1 MSEEAKKEEIVEEGE
16 FVEVDLPEEKPSGKI
31 ADLAPKEE
39 TTETEEVDVEAQ
51 QAIEDVSSEPAE
63 KSQDELEDYS
73 EKVQKRISKLT
84 RKLREAERG
93 QESAYEYAKRMSE
106 ENQHLKTRSSTLDR
120 SYLQEA
126 ESRLKSQKQQA
137 LAALKNAHEVA
148 DYDKVAKAQEVLAK
162 IAVEENKVTVSKA
175 QLEQQINVQE
185 EQQANYQDYVQP
197 QQQVQ
202 AQPQQNLELAETDKK
217 WVEKNK
223 WFGEDEIMTVSAYAI
238 HNQLQEEG
246 FDLGTEEYYSEID
259 KRIRVEFPQKFN
271 ESSVKSKPQQKVASA
286 GRVAGNTASN
296 KRQVKLSPS
305 EVQMAKRL
313 NVPLGEY
320 AKYVKR

>member
-1 MSEEAKKEEIVEEGE
+1 MSEEAKKEEIVDEGE
-16 FVEVDLPEEKPSGKI
+16 IVEVDLPEEKPSGKI
-31 ADLAPKEE
+31 ADLAPQEE
-39 TTETEEVDVEAQ
+39 NDEAAEK
-51 QAIEDVSSEPAE
+51 AIEDVSEEPEE
-63 KSQDELEDYS
+63 KAADELEDYS

-93 QESAYEYAKRMSE
+93 QESAYEYAKRIAE
-106 ENQHLKTRSSTLDR
+106 ENQQLKTRSSSLDR

-126 ESRLKSQKQQA
+126 ESRLKSQKAQA

-148 DYDKVAKAQEVLAK
+148 DYEKVAKAQEVLAK
-162 IAVEENKVTVSKA
+162 IAVEENKVTTSKS
-175 QLEQQINVQE
+175 QLEYQQHVQE
-185 EQQANYQDYVQP
+185 EQQTNYQNYVQ
-197 QQQVQ
+197 QT
-202 AQPQQNLELAETDKK
+202 QQNAVPQLGERELG
-217 WVEKNK
+217 WVEKNE
-223 WFGEDEIMTVSAYAI
+223 WFGQDEVMTMGAMAI
-238 HNQLQEEG
+238 NNQLEAEG
-246 FDLGTEEYYSEID
+246 FDVGSEEYYTEVD
-259 KRIRVEFPQKFN
+259 RRIRKEFPQKFT

-286 GRVAGNTASN
+286 GRVAGNPGSN

>member
-1 MSEEAKKEEIVEEGE
+1 MSEEAKNEEIVDEGE
-16 FVEVDLPEEKPSGKI
+16 VVEVDLPEEKPSGKI
-31 ADLAPKEE
+31 ADLAPQEE
-39 TTETEEVDVEAQ
+39 NDEEAEK
-51 QAIEDVSSEPAE
+51 AIEDVSEEPEE
-63 KSQDELEDYS
+63 KSTDELEDYS

-93 QESAYEYAKRMSE
+93 QESAYEYAKRIAE
-106 ENQHLKTRSSTLDR
+106 ENQQLKTRSSSLDR

-126 ESRLKSQKQQA
+126 ESRLKSQKAQA

-148 DYDKVAKAQEVLAK
+148 DYEKVAKAQEVLAK
-162 IAVEENKVTVSKA
+162 IAVEENKVTTSKT
-175 QLEQQINVQE
+175 QLEYQQNVQE
-185 EQQANYQDYVQP
+185 EQQTNYQNYVQ
-197 QQQVQ
+197 
-202 AQPQQNLELAETDKK
+202 QPQQNVVPQLGEREQA
-217 WVEKNK
+217 WVEKNE
-223 WFGEDEIMTVSAYAI
+223 WFGQDEVMTMGAMAI
-238 HNQLQEEG
+238 NNQLEAEG
-246 FDLGTEEYYSEID
+246 FDVGSEEYYTEVD
-259 KRIRVEFPQKFN
+259 RRIRKEFPQKFT

-286 GRVAGNTASN
+286 GRVAGNPGSN

>member
-1 MSEEAKKEEIVEEGE
+1 MSEEAKKEEIVDEGE
-16 FVEVDLPEEKPSGKI
+16 VVEVDLPEEKPSGKI
-31 ADLAPKEE
+31 ADIAPQEE
-39 TTETEEVDVEAQ
+39 NDEEAEK
-51 QAIEDVSSEPAE
+51 AIEDVSEEPEE
-63 KSQDELEDYS
+63 KSTDELEDYS

-93 QESAYEYAKRMSE
+93 QESAYEYAKRIAE
-106 ENQHLKTRSSTLDR
+106 ENQQLKTRSSSLDR

-126 ESRLKSQKQQA
+126 GSRLKSQKAQA

-148 DYDKVAKAQEVLAK
+148 DYEKVAKAQEVLAK
-162 IAVEENKVTVSKA
+162 IAVEENKVTTSKS
-175 QLEQQINVQE
+175 QLEYQQHVQE
-185 EQQANYQDYVQP
+185 EQQTNYQNYVQ
-197 QQQVQ
+197 
-202 AQPQQNLELAETDKK
+202 QPQQNTVPQLGEREQA
-217 WVEKNK
+217 WVEKNE
-223 WFGEDEIMTVSAYAI
+223 WFGQDEVMTMGAMAI
-238 HNQLQEEG
+238 NNQLEAEG
-246 FDLGTEEYYSEID
+246 FDVGSEEYYTEVD
-259 KRIRVEFPQKFN
+259 RRIRKEFPQKFT

-286 GRVAGNTASN
+286 GRVAGNPGSN

>member
-1 MSEEAKKEEIVEEGE
+1 MSEEAKNEEIVDEGE
-16 FVEVDLPEEKPSGKI
+16 VVEVDLPEEKPSGKI

-39 TTETEEVDVEAQ
+39 HDEEAQ
-51 QAIEDVSSEPAE
+51 EAIEDVSEEPEE
-63 KSQDELEDYS
+63 KSADELEDYS

-93 QESAYEYAKRMSE
+93 QESAYEYAKRIAE
-106 ENQHLKTRSSTLDR
+106 ENQQLKTRSSSLDR

-126 ESRLKSQKQQA
+126 ESRLKSQKAQA

-148 DYDKVAKAQEVLAK
+148 DYEKVAKAQEVLAK
-162 IAVEENKVTVSKA
+162 IAVEENKVTTSKT
-175 QLEQQINVQE
+175 QLEYQQNVQE
-185 EQQANYQDYVQP
+185 EQQTNYQNYVQ
-197 QQQVQ
+197 QT
-202 AQPQQNLELAETDKK
+202 QQNAVPQLGEREQA
-217 WVEKNK
+217 WVEKNE
-223 WFGEDEIMTVSAYAI
+223 WFGQDEVMTMGAMAI
-238 HNQLQEEG
+238 NNQLEAEG
-246 FDLGTEEYYSEID
+246 FDVGSEEYYTEVD
-259 KRIRVEFPQKFN
+259 RRIRKEFPQKFT

-286 GRVAGNTASN
+286 GRVAGNPGSN

>member
-1 MSEEAKKEEIVEEGE
+1 MSEEAKKEEIVDEGE
-16 FVEVDLPEEKPSGKI
+16 IVEVDLPEEKPSGKI

-39 TTETEEVDVEAQ
+39 HDEEAQ
-51 QAIEDVSSEPAE
+51 EAIEDVSEEPEE
-63 KSQDELEDYS
+63 KSADELEDYS

-93 QESAYEYAKRMSE
+93 QESSYEYAKRIAE
-106 ENQHLKTRSSTLDR
+106 ENQQLKTRSSSLDR

-126 ESRLKSQKQQA
+126 GSRLKSQKAQA

-148 DYDKVAKAQEVLAK
+148 DYEKVAKAQEVLAK
-162 IAVEENKVTVSKA
+162 IAVEENKVTTSKS
-175 QLEQQINVQE
+175 QLEYQQNVQA
-185 EQQANYQDYVQP
+185 EQQTNYQNYVQ
-197 QQQVQ
+197 
-202 AQPQQNLELAETDKK
+202 QPQQNTVPQLGEREQA
-217 WVEKNK
+217 WVEKNE
-223 WFGEDEIMTVSAYAI
+223 WFGQDEVMTMGAMAI
-238 HNQLQEEG
+238 NNQLEAEG
-246 FDLGTEEYYSEID
+246 FDVGSEEYYTEVD
-259 KRIRVEFPQKFN
+259 RRIRKEFPQKFT

-286 GRVAGNTASN
+286 GRVAGNPGSN

>member
-1 MSEEAKKEEIVEEGE
+1 MSEEAKNEEIVDEGE
-16 FVEVDLPEEKPSGKI
+16 VVEVDLPEEKPSGKI

-39 TTETEEVDVEAQ
+39 HDEEAQ
-51 QAIEDVSSEPAE
+51 EAIEDVSEEPEE
-63 KSQDELEDYS
+63 KSADELEDYS

-93 QESAYEYAKRMSE
+93 QESAYEYAKRIAE
-106 ENQHLKTRSSTLDR
+106 ENQQLKTRSSSLDR

-126 ESRLKSQKQQA
+126 ESRLKSQKAQA

-148 DYDKVAKAQEVLAK
+148 DYEKVAKAQEVLAK
-162 IAVEENKVTVSKA
+162 IAVEENKVTTSKT
-175 QLEQQINVQE
+175 QLEYQQNVQE
-185 EQQANYQDYVQP
+185 EQQTNYQNYVQ
-197 QQQVQ
+197 
-202 AQPQQNLELAETDKK
+202 QPQQNVAPQLGEREQA
-217 WVEKNK
+217 WVEKNE
-223 WFGEDEIMTVSAYAI
+223 WFGQDEVMTMGAMAI
-238 HNQLQEEG
+238 NNQLEAEG
-246 FDLGTEEYYSEID
+246 FDVGSEEYYTEVD
-259 KRIRVEFPQKFN
+259 RRMRKRFPQEFT

-286 GRVAGNTASN
+286 GRVAGNPGSN

>member
-1 MSEEAKKEEIVEEGE
+1 MSEEAKNEEIVDEGE
-16 FVEVDLPEEKPSGKI
+16 VVEVDLPEEKPSGKI
-31 ADLAPKEE
+31 ADLAPQEE
-39 TTETEEVDVEAQ
+39 NDEESEKV
-51 QAIEDVSSEPAE
+51 IEDVSTEPEE
-63 KSQDELEDYS
+63 KSADELEDYS

-93 QESAYEYAKRMSE
+93 QESAYEYAKRIAE
-106 ENQHLKTRSSTLDR
+106 ENQHLKTRSSSLDR

-126 ESRLKSQKQQA
+126 ESRLKSQKAQA

-148 DYDKVAKAQEVLAK
+148 DYEKVAKAQEVLAK
-162 IAVEENKVTVSKA
+162 IAVEENKVTTSKT
-175 QLEQQINVQE
+175 QLEYQQHVQE
-185 EQQANYQDYVQP
+185 EQQTNYQNYVQ
-197 QQQVQ
+197 
-202 AQPQQNLELAETDKK
+202 QPQQNVAPQLGEKEQA
-217 WVEKNK
+217 WVEKNE
-223 WFGEDEIMTVSAYAI
+223 WFGQDEVMTMGAMAI
-238 HNQLQEEG
+238 NNQLEAEG
-246 FDLGTEEYYSEID
+246 FDVGSEEYYTEVD
-259 KRIRVEFPQKFN
+259 RRIRKEFPQKFT

-286 GRVAGNTASN
+286 GRVAGNPGSN

>member
-1 MSEEAKKEEIVEEGE
+1 MLEEAKNEEIVDEGE
-16 FVEVDLPEEKPSGKI
+16 VVEVDLPEEKPSGKI
-31 ADLAPKEE
+31 ADLAPQEE
-39 TTETEEVDVEAQ
+39 NDEESEK
-51 QAIEDVSSEPAE
+51 AIEDVSTEPEE
-63 KSQDELEDYS
+63 KSADELEDYS

-93 QESAYEYAKRMSE
+93 QESAYEYAKRIAE
-106 ENQHLKTRSSTLDR
+106 ENQHLKTRSSSLDR

-126 ESRLKSQKQQA
+126 ESSLKSQKAQA

-148 DYDKVAKAQEVLAK
+148 DYEKVAKAQEVLAK
-162 IAVEENKVTVSKA
+162 IAVEENKVTTSKT
-175 QLEQQINVQE
+175 QLEYQQNVQE
-185 EQQANYQDYVQP
+185 EQQTNYQNYVQ
-197 QQQVQ
+197 
-202 AQPQQNLELAETDKK
+202 QPQQNVAPQLGEREQA
-217 WVEKNK
+217 WVEKNE
-223 WFGEDEIMTVSAYAI
+223 WFGQDEVMTMGAMAI
-238 HNQLQEEG
+238 NNQLEAEG
-246 FDLGTEEYYSEID
+246 FDVGSEEYYTEVD
-259 KRIRVEFPQKFN
+259 RRIRKEFPQKFT

-286 GRVAGNTASN
+286 GRVAGNPGSN

>member
-1 MSEEAKKEEIVEEGE
+1 MSEEAKNEEIVDEGE
-16 FVEVDLPEEKPSGKI
+16 VVEVDLPEEKPSGKI

-39 TTETEEVDVEAQ
+39 NDEEAQ
-51 QAIEDVSSEPAE
+51 EAIEDVSEEPEE
-63 KSQDELEDYS
+63 KSADELEDYS

-93 QESAYEYAKRMSE
+93 QESAYEYAKRIAE
-106 ENQHLKTRSSTLDR
+106 ENQQLKTRSSSLDR

-126 ESRLKSQKQQA
+126 ESRLKSQKAQA

-148 DYDKVAKAQEVLAK
+148 DYEKVAKAQEVLAK
-162 IAVEENKVTVSKA
+162 IAVEENKVTTSKT
-175 QLEQQINVQE
+175 QLEYQQNVQE
-185 EQQANYQDYVQP
+185 EQQTNYQNYVQ
-197 QQQVQ
+197 
-202 AQPQQNLELAETDKK
+202 QPQQNVAPQLGEREQA
-217 WVEKNK
+217 WVEKNE
-223 WFGEDEIMTVSAYAI
+223 WFGQDEVMTMGAMAI
-238 HNQLQEEG
+238 NNQLEAEG
-246 FDLGTEEYYSEID
+246 FDVGSEEYYTEVD
-259 KRIRVEFPQKFN
+259 RRIRKRFPQKFT

-286 GRVAGNTASN
+286 GRVAGNPGSN

>member
-1 MSEEAKKEEIVEEGE
+1 MSEEAKKEEIVDEGE
-16 FVEVDLPEEKPSGKI
+16 IVEVDLPDEKPSGKI
-31 ADLAPKEE
+31 ADLAPQEE
-39 TTETEEVDVEAQ
+39 NDE
-51 QAIEDVSSEPAE
+51 IEDVSEEPEE
-63 KSQDELEDYS
+63 KSADELEDYS

-93 QESAYEYAKRMSE
+93 QESAYEYAKRIAE
-106 ENQHLKTRSSTLDR
+106 ENQQLKTRSSSLDR

-126 ESRLKSQKQQA
+126 ESRLKSQKAQA

-148 DYDKVAKAQEVLAK
+148 DYEKVAKAQEVLAK
-162 IAVEENKVTVSKA
+162 IAVEENKVTTSKS
-175 QLEQQINVQE
+175 QLEYQQHVQE
-185 EQQANYQDYVQP
+185 EQQTNYQNYVQ
-197 QQQVQ
+197 QT
-202 AQPQQNLELAETDKK
+202 QQNAVPQLGERELG
-217 WVEKNK
+217 WVEKNE
-223 WFGEDEIMTVSAYAI
+223 WFGQDEVMTMGAMAI
-238 HNQLQEEG
+238 NNQLEAEG
-246 FDLGTEEYYSEID
+246 FDVGSEEYYTEVD
-259 KRIRVEFPQKFN
+259 RRIRKEFPQKFT

-286 GRVAGNTASN
+286 GRVAGNPGSN

>member
-1 MSEEAKKEEIVEEGE
+1 MSEEAKKEEIVDEGE
-16 FVEVDLPEEKPSGKI
+16 IVEVDLPEEKPSGKI
-31 ADLAPKEE
+31 ADLAPQEE
-39 TTETEEVDVEAQ
+39 NDEAAEK
-51 QAIEDVSSEPAE
+51 AIEDVSEEPEE
-63 KSQDELEDYS
+63 KAANELEDYS

-93 QESAYEYAKRMSE
+93 QESAYEYAKRIAE
-106 ENQHLKTRSSTLDR
+106 ENQQLKTRSSSLDR

-126 ESRLKSQKQQA
+126 GSRLKSQKAQA

-148 DYDKVAKAQEVLAK
+148 DYEKVAKAQEVLAK
-162 IAVEENKVTVSKA
+162 IAVEENKVTTSKS
-175 QLEQQINVQE
+175 QLEYQQHVQE
-185 EQQANYQDYVQP
+185 EQQTNYQNYVQ
-197 QQQVQ
+197 
-202 AQPQQNLELAETDKK
+202 QPQQNTVPQLGEREQA
-217 WVEKNK
+217 WVEKNE
-223 WFGEDEIMTVSAYAI
+223 WFGQDEVMTMGAMAI
-238 HNQLQEEG
+238 NNQLEAEG
-246 FDLGTEEYYSEID
+246 FDVGSEEYYTEVD
-259 KRIRVEFPQKFN
+259 RRIRKEFPQKFT

-286 GRVAGNTASN
+286 GRVAGNPGSN

>member
-1 MSEEAKKEEIVEEGE
+1 MSEEAKKEEIVDEGE
-16 FVEVDLPEEKPSGKI
+16 IVEVDLPEEKPSGKI

-39 TTETEEVDVEAQ
+39 HDEEAQ
-51 QAIEDVSSEPAE
+51 EAIEDVSEEPEE
-63 KSQDELEDYS
+63 KSADELEDYS

-93 QESAYEYAKRMSE
+93 QESAYEYAKRIAE
-106 ENQHLKTRSSTLDR
+106 ENQHLKTRSSSLDR

-126 ESRLKSQKQQA
+126 ESRLKSQKAQA

-148 DYDKVAKAQEVLAK
+148 DYEKVAKAQEVLAK
-162 IAVEENKVTVSKA
+162 IAVEENKVTTSKS
-175 QLEQQINVQE
+175 QLEYQQNVQA
-185 EQQANYQDYVQP
+185 EQQTNYQNYVQ
-197 QQQVQ
+197 QS
-202 AQPQQNLELAETDKK
+202 QQNAVPQLGEREQA
-217 WVEKNK
+217 WVEKNE
-223 WFGEDEIMTVSAYAI
+223 WFGQDEVMTMGAMAI
-238 HNQLQEEG
+238 NNQLEAEG
-246 FDLGTEEYYSEID
+246 FDVGSEEYYTEVD
-259 KRIRVEFPQKFN
+259 RRIRKEFPQKFT

-286 GRVAGNTASN
+286 GRVAGNPGSN